1 MATARISG
9 VTLNTV
15 EKPWS
20 VPYCSVDGKHPGQLF
35 HPIHDPAAPV
45 LEVLAGETVFTAQK
59 SAAHTAADDVI
70 PQRVGK
76 GNERGTGSRHDIR
89 LDNWDANVKTKWVS
103 FCFRGAVVKGQ
114 QRTPVGGQL
123 DQALM
128 LFVRERRVQH
138 FLQRL
143 DLARQAAV
151 LAVDEHGDQGWIW
164 LGDGENSFSSLP

>member
-89 LDNWDANVKTKWVS
+89 LDNGDANVKTKWVS
-103 FCFRGAVVKGQ
+103 FCFVVWGSS
-114 QRTPVGGQL
+114 GG
-123 DQALM
+123 
-128 LFVRERRVQH
+128 
-138 FLQRL
+138 
-143 DLARQAAV
+143 
-151 LAVDEHGDQGWIW
+151 
-164 LGDGENSFSSLP
+164 